1 MRVDPSGSAVVLA
14 LAAAVAARFAPRRA
28 MAVALALVVLG
39 VAGAG
44 LSNTFL
50 LWVLTLAFAALGV
63 GFANTGSVG
72 VLLEGVPTERI
83 VTAMVVWSQ
92 VWIVGYLI
100 GPLVGGPAGEAFG
113 FGVLGLTAMAAA
125 FPVAVGL
132 ARR

>member
-83 VTAMVVWSQ
+83 VTAMVV
-92 VWIVGYLI
+92 
-100 GPLVGGPAGEAFG
+100 
-113 FGVLGLTAMAAA
+113 
-125 FPVAVGL
+125 
-132 ARR
+132 

>member
-1 MRVDPSGSAVVLA
+1 
-14 LAAAVAARFAPRRA
+14 
-28 MAVALALVVLG
+28 
-39 VAGAG
+39 
-44 LSNTFL
+44 
-50 LWVLTLAFAALGV
+50 
-63 GFANTGSVG
+63 
-72 VLLEGVPTERI
+72 VPTERI

-92 VWIVGYLI
+92 VGIVGYLT